1 MSGFFIGID
10 VGGTNLKAGLTD
22 ETGRLLAA
30 ARRPLDFRGA
40 ETFAADL
47 ADLAAEVLS
56 AAGAAPRDAEG
67 VGIGLPG
74 AVSGGEVLYTTNIP
88 LERTDLAA
96 LFRRR
101 LDLPVLLGNDADCA
115 AVGEYFQGAGR
126 GLRDFVVLTLGTGL
140 GAGIIL
146 DGRLRGG
153 ESSSEAGHMVL
164 HAGGEPCPCGRRGCW
179 EQYASATAL
188 IRRTEAAMAAHPES
202 ALCRLAEEAGGV
214 DGRTPFLAAEAGD
227 ETALA
232 VCRAYVE
239 ELAEGTASLI
249 NILRPEAV
257 AFGGGCWEQYAS
269 ATALIRRTEAAMAAH
284 PESALCRLAEE
295 AGGVDGRTP
304 FLAAEAG
311 DETALAVCRAY
322 VEELAEGTASLIN
335 ILRPEAVAFGGGVAG
350 APEHL
355 LLEPLRRRVGAL
367 CFSRHGGRA
376 TRILRAEL
384 GNDAGVIGAA
394 LLGRV
399 I

>member
-1 MSGFFIGID
+1 MYVGID
-10 VGGTNLKAGLTD
+10 VGGTNLKAGLVD
-22 ETGRLLAA
+22 ETGRILAVE
-30 ARRPLDFRGA
+30 RTPLDFQGPEA
-40 ETFAADL
+40 FAATL
-47 ADLAAEVLS
+47 AELSQAVMAAG
-56 AAGAAPRDAEG
+56 GAAPSQVEYVG
-67 VGIGLPG
+67 VGLPG
-74 AVSGGEVLYTTNIP
+74 AVSGGDVVYTTNIP
-88 LERTDLAA
+88 MENVPLEA
-96 LFRRR
+96 LFRHT
-101 LDLPVLLGNDADCA
+101 LDLPLLLGNDADCA

-257 AFGGGCWEQYAS
+257 AFGGG
-269 ATALIRRTEAAMAAH
+269 
-284 PESALCRLAEE
+284 
-295 AGGVDGRTP
+295 
-304 FLAAEAG
+304 
-311 DETALAVCRAY
+311 
-322 VEELAEGTASLIN
+322 
-335 ILRPEAVAFGGGVAG
+335 VAG

>member
-1 MSGFFIGID
+1 M
-10 VGGTNLKAGLTD
+10 
-22 ETGRLLAA
+22 
-30 ARRPLDFRGA
+30 
-40 ETFAADL
+40 
-47 ADLAAEVLS
+47 
-56 AAGAAPRDAEG
+56 
-67 VGIGLPG
+67 
-74 AVSGGEVLYTTNIP
+74 
-88 LERTDLAA
+88 
-96 LFRRR
+96 
-101 LDLPVLLGNDADCA
+101 
-115 AVGEYFQGAGR
+115 
-126 GLRDFVVLTLGTGL
+126 LTLGTGL

-188 IRRTEAAMAAHPES
+188 IRRTEAAMSAHPES
-202 ALCRLAEEAGGV
+202 ALR
-214 DGRTPFLAAEAGD
+214 
-227 ETALA
+227 
-232 VCRAYVE
+232 
-239 ELAEGTASLI
+239 
-249 NILRPEAV
+249 
-257 AFGGGCWEQYAS
+257 
-269 ATALIRRTEAAMAAH
+269 
-284 PESALCRLAEE
+284 RLAEE

-355 LLEPLRRRVGAL
+355 LLEPLRRRIGAL

>member
-47 ADLAAEVLS
+47 ADLAVCEGAMGFYDGLGGVSDKAS
-56 AAGAAPRDAEG
+56 AWH
-67 VGIGLPG
+67 
-74 AVSGGEVLYTTNIP
+74 
-88 LERTDLAA
+88 LADT
-96 LFRRR
+96 

-115 AVGEYFQGAGR
+115 AVGEYFQGTGR

-227 ETALA
+227 E
-232 VCRAYVE
+232 
-239 ELAEGTASLI
+239 
-249 NILRPEAV
+249 P
-257 AFGGGCWEQYAS
+257 
-269 ATALIRRTEAAMAAH
+269 
-284 PESALCRLAEE
+284 
-295 AGGVDGRTP
+295 
-304 FLAAEAG
+304 
-311 DETALAVCRAY
+311 ALAVCRAY

-367 CFSRHGGRA
+367 CFSSSGRSWA
-376 TRILRAEL
+376 TTPASSVRPCW
-384 GNDAGVIGAA
+384 AG
-394 LLGRV
+394 
-399 I
+399 

>member
-1 MSGFFIGID
+1 MYYIGVD
-10 VGGTNLKAGLTD
+10 VGGTNLVAGLMNEDCEILDKASHLVDHSQTP
-22 ETGRLLAA
+22 EQLCGEIVRLAKQVCQS
-30 ARRPLDFRGA
+30 GGV
-40 ETFAADL
+40 TKK
-47 ADLAAEVLS
+47 EVK
-56 AAGAAPRDAEG
+56 A

-74 AVSGGEVLYTTNIP
+74 QVNNKTGVVV
-88 LERTDLAA
+88 RTPNMPFQNTPVRQ
-96 LFRRR
+96 LFQQQW
-101 LDLPVLLGNDADCA
+101 DMPVFLGNDADCA

-257 AFGGGCWEQYAS
+257 AFGGG
-269 ATALIRRTEAAMAAH
+269 
-284 PESALCRLAEE
+284 
-295 AGGVDGRTP
+295 
-304 FLAAEAG
+304 
-311 DETALAVCRAY
+311 
-322 VEELAEGTASLIN
+322 
-335 ILRPEAVAFGGGVAG
+335 VAG